1 MAGRDAGK
9 LMVNDDLPY
18 ASLWRRW
25 LQPLESV
32 QRIHLHRWISHS
44 LSRRLNRRYPAP
56 MQNSTQGDPGNG

>member
-32 QRIHLHRWISHS
+32 QDNSSPPLDIAQLETEIE
-44 LSRRLNRRYPAP
+44 PAVSGTDAKFAKRSS
-56 MQNSTQGDPGNG
+56 QR